1 MSKLKRMLK
10 NRILLT
16 LLAVILGWGSFTVA
30 MTPPAYACPPC
41 QIWYT
46 YYTDETH
53 TEQCGWKVINDTF
66 CGHSTGDGC
75 RTAYYE
81 IEYYCW

>member
-1 MSKLKRMLK
+1 MSKLKKMLK

-16 LLAVILGWGSFTVA
+16 LFAVVLGWGSLTVA

-41 QIWYT
+41 QIWYF

-66 CGHSTGDGC
+66 CGHSTSSGC
-75 RTAYYE
+75 VTPYYE
-81 IEYYCW
+81 IEQQCW